1 MNNFNFCV
9 HFWEKWK
16 YERYLLKY
24 SDLYY
29 SSMPKSFTSYKSIPI
44 CTHQSTLA
52 QTLIV
57 KVLQNITAN
66 VCKSLAN
73 KQIHDD
79 LLNQKLS
86 WFVVET
92 YVVFFQ
98 KTPMLIWREKQTSLM
113 KTADDSLSCV
123 DALTAST
130 ALHIVFKW
138 DIHKWCHLKGSP

>member
-1 MNNFNFCV
+1 MKDTFWNILTCIIRRCQNLSQVINLSQFVHTSLLWHRLWLSRYCKISQPMFANPWLINKSMMICCKNN
-9 HFWEKWK
+9 
-16 YERYLLKY
+16 L
-24 SDLYY
+24 
-29 SSMPKSFTSYKSIPI
+29 
-44 CTHQSTLA
+44 
-52 QTLIV
+52 
-57 KVLQNITAN
+57 
-66 VCKSLAN
+66 
-73 KQIHDD
+73 D
-79 LLNQKLS
+79 LLNQELS
-86 WFVVET
+86 WFVVES